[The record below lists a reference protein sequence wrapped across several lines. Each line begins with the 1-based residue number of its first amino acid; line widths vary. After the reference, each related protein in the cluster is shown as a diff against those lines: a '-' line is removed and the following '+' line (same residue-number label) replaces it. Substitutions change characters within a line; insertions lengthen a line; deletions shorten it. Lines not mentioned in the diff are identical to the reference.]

1 MSHQCKDQ
9 RKAYIHP
16 DDDEIL
22 LFIWDKS
29 MSGWM
34 PDMEVMNAYF
44 TGLIRV
50 YQPYDDLIVTMDMSG
65 GRLEWPVMQ
74 EASEVQEMRSLLE
87 RPWINMG
94 TVYTYTVLGDRSI
107 EEFDNWYRNPV
118 TTPTSDRWESV
129 IRPTLE
135 YERRPQAP
143 APAPAPSAPPAED
156 PPTQPKL
163 PPHVVRILIDKA
175 VQEGA
180 VCSITREPITTKNAA
195 VTSCGHIFTDVGL
208 RGWSRSCPE
217 CRAPL

>member
-1 MSHQCKDQ
+1 
-9 RKAYIHP
+9 
-16 DDDEIL
+16 
-22 LFIWDKS
+22 

-107 EEFDNWYRNPV
+107 EEFDSWYRNPV
-118 TTPTSDRWESV
+118 VTPSSDRWESV
-129 IRPTLE
+129 IRPSLE
-135 YERRPQAP
+135 YERRSTPSHCP
-143 APAPAPSAPPAED
+143 SVPRPRPSAPPAEAEKR
-156 PPTQPKL
+156 TL
-163 PPHVVRILIDKA
+163 PAHVIGILIDKA
-175 VQEGA
+175 VKEGA
-180 VCSITREPITTKNAA
+180 VCSISRDPITAKNAA
-195 VTSCGHIFTDVGL
+195 VTSCGHVFTAAAL
-208 RGWSRSCPE
+208 QEWWKERSSCPE
-217 CRAPL
+217 CRGPL